1 MELRF
6 LYELYTR
13 HFSVCTDTRK
23 ITPDT
28 IFFALKGPNFNGNTF
43 AEKALEQG
51 AAYVVIDEAE
61 YKKDARYLLVEDVL
75 ETLQQLAT
83 YHRKQLNIPVIGIGG
98 SNGKTTTKELMY
110 AVLSNHFITYCT
122 QGNLNNHIG
131 VPLTILAVKPDAEIL
146 IVELGT
152 NQPGDIAELCRIAEP
167 NYGLITNI
175 GKEHLEGFG
184 GLEGVAKEESELY
197 LHLMK
202 NGGTAFV
209 NANDDWLVRMA
220 SRLAGTI
227 KYGYNN
233 PTADHTAE
241 LIKANPS
248 ITFKWEGSEVT
259 SALMGNYNMDNIMAA
274 LCIGQHFGVPANKT
288 KKAIEAYRSTNNRSQ
303 LLDKEGTLIYLDAY
317 NANPSS
323 MELALK
329 NFAES
334 PEKPKLALLGD
345 MFELGSYAEE
355 EHKTIAELATG
366 LPIDKVVLV
375 GTEFLKLKGKMAAD
389 FYEDVTALIAD
400 ITNYKGK
407 YASVLVK
414 GSRGM
419 TMEKVVDH
427 L

>member
-1 MELRF
+1 MELSF

-23 ITPDT
+23 ITDNT
-28 IFFALKGPNFNGNTF
+28 IFFALKGPNFNGNKF
-43 AEKALEQG
+43 AEQALEQG
-51 AAYVVIDEAE
+51 AAYAVIDEAE
-61 YKKDARYLLVEDVL
+61 YKKDDRYLLVDDVL
-75 ETLQQLAT
+75 TSLQQLAN
-83 YHRKQLNIPVIGIGG
+83 YHRKQLSIPVIGIGG
-98 SNGKTTTKELMY
+98 SNGKTTTKELIY
-110 AVLSNHFITYCT
+110 AVLSSHFKTYCT

-131 VPLTILAVKPDAEIL
+131 VPLTLLAVKPDAEML

-152 NQPGDIAELCRIAEP
+152 NQPGDIEELCQIAEP

-209 NANDDWLVRMA
+209 NANDDWLVRMS

-233 PTADHTAE
+233 PDAEYTAE
-241 LIKANPS
+241 LLKANPN

-259 SALMGNYNMDNIMAA
+259 SALMGSYNMDNIMAA
-274 LCIGQHFGVPANKT
+274 LCIGKHFAVPADKVR
-288 KKAIEAYRSTNNRSQ
+288 KAIEAYKPTNNRSQ
-303 LLDKEGTLIYLDAY
+303 LIKKGDTLIYLDAY

-329 NFAES
+329 NFADS

-355 EHKTIAELATG
+355 EHKAIAELAVG

-375 GTEFLKLKGKMAAD
+375 GNEFMKLKGSINAD
-389 FYEDVTALIAD
+389 FYNTIDEVAD
-400 ITNYKGK
+400 QIDSYKNK
-407 YASVLVK
+407 YGSALVK

-419 TMEKVVDH
+419 TMEKIVDH
-427 L
+427 F